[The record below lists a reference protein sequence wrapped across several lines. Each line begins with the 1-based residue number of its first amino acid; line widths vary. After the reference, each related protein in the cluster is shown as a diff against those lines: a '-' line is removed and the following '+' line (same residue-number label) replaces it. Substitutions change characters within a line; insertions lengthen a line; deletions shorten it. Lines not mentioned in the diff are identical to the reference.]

1 MAYPDHWMSE
11 LLAKNDIVSVVSTYT
26 DLKPKG
32 HRLWGL
38 CPVHGEK
45 TASFSVSPD
54 KQLYY
59 CFGCHIGGSVIQFIM
74 DVEHMSF
81 HESVEHLANRVGL
94 AMPKEV
100 NDAAMMQERAK
111 RERLAEA
118 CQLAARFYMETLLSE
133 GGVAAGVF
141 ARLGAPMGRAQPG
154 CARAAGGGAPGGLFV
169 SDD

>member
-11 LLAKNDIVSVVSTYT
+11 LLAKNDIVSVVSAYT

-59 CFGCHIGGSVIQFIM
+59 CFGCHAKGDALSFVRETENVGFM
-74 DVEHMSF
+74 EAVEILVREAGMT
-81 HESVEHLANRVGL
+81 
-94 AMPKEV
+94 MPAPDPE
-100 NDAAMMQERAK
+100 AAA
-111 RERLAEA
+111 
-118 CQLAARFYMETLLSE
+118 TLLKERFSTY
-133 GGVAAGVF
+133 
-141 ARLGAPMGRAQPG
+141 P
-154 CARAAGGGAPGGLFV
+154 
-169 SDD
+169 